1 MKQTWIVCV
10 AAVAFSASAGI
21 KVDEAKLPPAAQ
33 KTGVTFDKD
42 IKPIFQKA
50 CVQCHG
56 PEKQKAKLRLDSLE
70 WVVKGAGSDG
80 HDVLSKGKSGESAL
94 VHAVSRLDEDLAMP
108 PEGKV
113 DPLTRDE
120 VGLIR
125 AWIDQGAN

>member
-1 MKQTWIVCV
+1 MKHLWI
-10 AAVAFSASAGI
+10 AFLSASALSAAAGI

-56 PEKQKAKLRLDSLE
+56 PEKQKAKLRLDTLE
-70 WVVKGAGSDG
+70 WALKGAGAEG
-80 HDVLSKGKSGESAL
+80 RDVLSKGKSGESAL

-108 PEGKV
+108 PEGKS
-113 DPLTRDE
+113 DPLTKDE
-120 VGLIR
+120 VSLIR
-125 AWIDQGAN
+125 AWIDQGAR